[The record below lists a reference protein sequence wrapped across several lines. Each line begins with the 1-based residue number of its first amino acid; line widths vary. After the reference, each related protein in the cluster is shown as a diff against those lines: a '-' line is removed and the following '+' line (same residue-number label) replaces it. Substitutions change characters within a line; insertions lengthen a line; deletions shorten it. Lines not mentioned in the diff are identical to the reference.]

1 MGTNSKIILVTGAT
15 GRQGGAV
22 AARLLA
28 DGWQVRA
35 LVRDA
40 TAPAAAALAAA
51 GAATVVGSLDD
62 PASLAGAMRGVH
74 GVFSVQPAD
83 EHEVRRGFAVA
94 DAAQGAEVD
103 HLIYSSVGG
112 AEGQSRYQQL
122 AKWRIE
128 EHIRALDV
136 PATILRPAA
145 YMEDLCSPYYG
156 LQTGSLTLP
165 YRAGLPVQLI
175 AVNDIGVFAGLAFA
189 QPGRYIGRA
198 LDISG
203 DALTPVQIAAAIGDA
218 AGFPIPCVPS
228 TMTFRDEAVPLSIVR
243 EQIPAAAAA
252 FDWAEAEYYSTDI
265 AALRRIHPELMDLP
279 TWLETV
285 GAAAVADVL
294 TLPADA
300 VPSEA

>member
-1 MGTNSKIILVTGAT
+1 LGTNSKIILVTGAT

-40 TAPAAAALAAA
+40 DAPAVAALVAA
-51 GAATVVGSLDD
+51 GASTVVGTVDD
-62 PASLAGAMRGVH
+62 RASLAGALRGVY

-83 EHEVRRGFAVA
+83 EHEVRRGIAVA
-94 DAAQGAEVD
+94 DAALAAGVD

-112 AEGQSRYQQL
+112 AESQARYQQL

-128 EHIRALDV
+128 EHIRATDL

-145 YMEDLCSPYYG
+145 YMEDLCSPYCG

-175 AVNDIGVFAGLAFA
+175 AVDDIGVFAAVALS

-203 DALTPVQIAAAIGDA
+203 DALTPVQIAEALSRA

-252 FDWAEAEYYSTDI
+252 FDWAEVEYYSTDI
-265 AALRRIHPELMDLP
+265 PALRRIHPELMDFP
-279 TWLETV
+279 TWLATV
-285 GAAAVADVL
+285 GASAVADVL
-294 TLPADA
+294 TLPA
-300 VPSEA
+300 EA